1 VGQPPGKSEVIEAL
15 FKYATGPEFR
25 NRVETIARNF
35 VEMKEDLDQERRLTT
50 RRWAKRSK
58 QLDLII
64 VNTSAMYGELQG
76 LIGNEM
82 KPIPALE
89 EPELE
94 QGKEGESEVSQIA
107 ASVEE
112 D

>member
-1 VGQPPGKSEVIEAL
+1 VVEAL

-25 NRVETIARNF
+25 NRVETIVRHF
-35 VEMKEDLDQERRLTT
+35 RDMKEELEAEKRQTT

-64 VNTSAMYGELQG
+64 VNTAEMYGDFQG
-76 LIGNEM
+76 LIGSAMQDNPTLEGNEDEQDD
-82 KPIPALE
+82 I
-89 EPELE
+89 ELAA
-94 QGKEGESEVSQIA
+94 IA
-107 ASVEE
+107 E